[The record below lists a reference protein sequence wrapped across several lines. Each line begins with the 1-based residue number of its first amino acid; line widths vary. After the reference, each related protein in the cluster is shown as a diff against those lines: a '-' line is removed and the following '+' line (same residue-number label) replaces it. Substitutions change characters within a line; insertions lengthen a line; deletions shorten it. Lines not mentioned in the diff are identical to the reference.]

1 MVKLSDVHVQLG
13 GDIEVTRAPG
23 HDLEVGL
30 SWDFFEGE
38 KVFHGSFKFWFTV
51 LSVPRSPFQKNPGS
65 VPHSPF
71 QSPRAKPVHPPP
83 YAGMSPVDL
92 DCSVLVMDFAGMVID
107 ACYYNNLTC
116 LDGAIKHSGDSLTG
130 EANNFDEAIQIDIDE
145 LGPEVTMLV
154 FLVNAHQGGN
164 FEHVESAFAVVS
176 DVLGDGKKKVG

>member
-1 MVKLSDVHVQLG
+1 
-13 GDIEVTRAPG
+13 
-23 HDLEVGL
+23 
-30 SWDFFEGE
+30 
-38 KVFHGSFKFWFTV
+38 
-51 LSVPRSPFQKNPGS
+51 
-65 VPHSPF
+65 
-71 QSPRAKPVHPPP
+71 
-83 YAGMSPVDL
+83 MSPVDL